1 MSSARAAFASGS
13 LPLTVRGVTVRM
25 RAARASATANSEPT
39 SSTQSPRSARSTA
52 VSSAAATS
60 SPAVTS
66 STPAVRKRGGQHLG
80 VLRAVEVRA
89 TGDRRVGVG
98 ERARGAHVVLVV
110 HGAVHEVEVVVV
122 VLGEGPRERSAG
134 RRVVRAVEHRQRG
147 GVDHLEPTGP
157 RRPREA
163 VADRFV
169 GEGEASVPFPRAP
182 AVRRASATAIPA
194 FVAWWSPTSGIR

>member
-66 STPAVRKRGGQHLG
+66 STPAVRSAAANTSGSS
-80 VLRAVEVRA
+80 
-89 TGDRRVGVG
+89 
-98 ERARGAHVVLVV
+98 ARSRSGRQVTAESASGSALAAPTWSFVV

-134 RRVVRAVEHRQRG
+134 RRVVRAVEHRQRA
-147 GVDHLEPTGP
+147 VSTTSN
-157 RRPREA
+157 RPGH
-163 VADRFV
+163 VARARPSRDRFV
-169 GEGEASVPFPRAP
+169 GEEASVPFPRAP